1 MTPPV
6 LNAFELAKLR
16 PRAVPGS
23 EKPLTQQKLNE
34 QKRRANERE
43 RNPGRIVRVVDAA
56 GRSIPFDRPKG
67 QEIVLEGSVSGQQST
82 AKRAAMRKARI

>member
-1 MTPPV
+1 MAV

-34 QKRRANERE
+34 QKRRENERKA
-43 RNPGRIVRVVDAA
+43 NPGRIVRVVDAA

-67 QEIVLEGSVSGQQST
+67 QEIVLEGSLSGQQST

>member
-1 MTPPV
+1 MV
-6 LNAFELAKLR
+6 LNAFQMVR

-34 QKRRANERE
+34 QKRRENERKA
-43 RNPGRIVRVVDAA
+43 NPGRIVRVVDTA

>member
-1 MTPPV
+1 MAV
-6 LNAFELAKLR
+6 LNAFQLAIINRDVARTAIPETVAQARK
-16 PRAVPGS
+16 RAVDAAK
-23 EKPLTQQKLNE
+23 KPQ
-34 QKRRANERE
+34 RV
-43 RNPGRIVRVVDAA
+43 VRVVDTA